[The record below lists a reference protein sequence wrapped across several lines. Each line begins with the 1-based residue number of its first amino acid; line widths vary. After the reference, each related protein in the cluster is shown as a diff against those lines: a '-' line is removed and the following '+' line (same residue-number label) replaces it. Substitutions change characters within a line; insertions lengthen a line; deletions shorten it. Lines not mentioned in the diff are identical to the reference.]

1 MKNILIAPSIL
12 SADFAN
18 LVRDISMVETAGAD
32 WLHIDVMDG
41 HFVPNITIGPVVVKS
56 IKKHS
61 KLFFDVHLMISNP
74 EKYWEDFYKAGADLI
89 VFHSEVLYDKELLI
103 EQIRKTGIKVGISI
117 KPKTPINDIL
127 DILPLVDVVLI
138 MTVEPGFGGQ
148 SFMYDMVNKISDLR
162 DIIDCKKYNCL
173 IEVDG
178 GINDK
183 TAKVCIDAGAD
194 VLVSG
199 SYIFAAE
206 HPQQVLKGLKSI
218 GI

>member
-18 LVRDISMVETAGAD
+18 LAKDVSMVESAGAD

-61 KLFFDVHLMISNP
+61 KLFFDVHLMITNP
-74 EKYWEDFYKAGADLI
+74 EKYWESFYKVGADLI
-89 VFHSEVLYDKELLI
+89 VFHSEVLCDKKLLI
-103 EQIRKTGIKVGISI
+103 RKIREAGIKVGISI
-117 KPKTPINDIL
+117 KPKTSVNDIL
-127 DILPLVDVVLI
+127 EFLPLIDVVLI

-148 SFMYDMVNKISDLR
+148 SFMHDMVPKISSLR
-162 DIIDCKKYNCL
+162 KIIDENKYNCL
-173 IEVDG
+173 IEIDG

-183 TAKVCIDAGAD
+183 TAKICADAGAD
-194 VLVSG
+194 ALVSG
-199 SYIFAAE
+199 SYIFAAQN
-206 HPQQVLKGLKSI
+206 PQQVLKGLKSI
-218 GI
+218 

>member
-1 MKNILIAPSIL
+1 MKKILIAPSIL

-18 LVRDISMVETAGAD
+18 LARDVSMVENAGAD

-61 KLFFDVHLMISNP
+61 KLFFDVHLMITNP
-74 EKYWEDFYKAGADLI
+74 EKYWESFYKVGADLI
-89 VFHSEVLYDKELLI
+89 VFHSEVLCEKKKLI
-103 EQIRKTGIKVGISI
+103 QEIKKTGIKVGVSI
-117 KPKTPINDIL
+117 KPKTSVNDIL
-127 DILPLVDVVLI
+127 DFLPLIDVVLI

-148 SFMYDMVNKISDLR
+148 SFMDDMVPKISALR
-162 DIIDCKKYNCL
+162 KIIDKNKYSCL
-173 IEVDG
+173 IEIDG

-183 TAKVCIDAGAD
+183 TAKICVEAGAD

-206 HPQQVLKGLKSI
+206 NPQQVLKDLKSI
-218 GI
+218 